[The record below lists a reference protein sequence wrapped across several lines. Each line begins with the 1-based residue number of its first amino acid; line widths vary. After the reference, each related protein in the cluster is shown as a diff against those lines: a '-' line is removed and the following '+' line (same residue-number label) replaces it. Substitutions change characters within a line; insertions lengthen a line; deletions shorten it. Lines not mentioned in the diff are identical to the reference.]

1 MEEVR
6 ITTIDNPFNPFTE
19 WDEWFNFDLQKGYRT
34 CEQLASIT
42 FLSDQLSDSENNE
55 TVDAAI
61 TQLMKTG
68 AIAKDGSIVEYKKVY
83 RRNSN
88 DYEKTEN

>member
-6 ITTIDNPFNPFTE
+6 ITTVDNPFNPFTE

-55 TVDAAI
+55 TEINLIFV
-61 TQLMKTG
+61 QYLPS
-68 AIAKDGSIVEYKKVY
+68 IA
-83 RRNSN
+83 
-88 DYEKTEN
+88 YENWRHRKRWFYC

>member
-68 AIAKDGSIVEYKKVY
+68 AIAKDGIKKFIEETQTT
-83 RRNSN
+83 R
-88 DYEKTEN
+88 KKLKIKAF